1 MRLARRRV
9 PDPKPARSD
18 EDLRKLEVALDQL
31 ERAELYVVAAMNLE
45 LADARQRRELGD
57 LRASLVA
64 TRRSLVRPRVV
75 DQT

>member
-1 MRLARRRV
+1 
-9 PDPKPARSD
+9 
-18 EDLRKLEVALDQL
+18 
-31 ERAELYVVAAMNLE
+31 MNLE